1 MRDLHFSLRRH
12 FIETQQVKQ
21 VFQRIGDVHHDMLR
35 SGTSK
40 GLTLLGVSGSGKTT
54 ALRQCLASSFPDSLI
69 PGKLRRTLEIATPST
84 PTKKNLA
91 SAVLTGLND
100 PFADSRSHTEGVK
113 TKRIIKLLTN
123 LQTEIVVFDEA
134 QHIVDCTRS
143 TTYEA
148 ADWVKEI
155 MNACN
160 IVVVLA
166 GLERTQQ
173 LLWTNEQLRR
183 RFSAVVRLRGYD
195 LYVREEAEQFVA
207 LLAAL
212 RSFLPVPS
220 VDFLTKEMIQRFHFA
235 SNGLIDYLIKVLD
248 HATWQVLVGRSNGID
263 SNLLSQAFRDEVWA
277 EAPLERIPFATE
289 FNFKPLS
296 GAREPFEVFNGIQS

>member
-1 MRDLHFSLRRH
+1 MSDFHFSLRRQ

-21 VFQRIGDVHHDMLR
+21 VFQRIGDVHQEMLR
-35 SGTSK
+35 SETSK
-40 GLTLLGVSGSGKTT
+40 GLTILGVSGSGKTT
-54 ALRQCLASSFPDSLI
+54 AVRQCLASSFPDSQI
-69 PGKLRRTLEIATPST
+69 PGKLCRTLQIATPSA

-100 PFADSRSHTEGVK
+100 PFADARSHTEGVK

-134 QHIVDCTRS
+134 QHITDCTRS

-148 ADWVKEI
+148 ADWIKEI

-166 GLERTQQ
+166 GLERTRQ

-183 RFSAVVRLRGYD
+183 RFSAVVRLKGYD
-195 LYVREEAEQFVA
+195 LYVRKEAEQFVA
-207 LLAAL
+207 LLGAL
-212 RSFLPVPS
+212 RSFLPVSS

-248 HATWQVLVGRSNGID
+248 RAAWQVLIGRSRGID
-263 SNLLSQAFRDEVWA
+263 NTVLSQAFHDEVWA
-277 EAPLERIPFATE
+277 EAPPERNPFDPA

-296 GAREPFEVFNGIQS
+296 GAREPFEAFDGQ